1 MVHRG
6 GFHIVGGKPHGGHVV
21 GFGICPNSLENP
33 NGALSR
39 CLGQFACA
47 KRNHFL
53 QVSTAPRCV
62 EGEENCKVAT
72 VRCVWRVA
80 RKRGLKIRIFES
92 TYQN

>member
-53 QVSTAPRCV
+53 QVAIRGPHRAPTTTS
-62 EGEENCKVAT
+62 ENPAT
-72 VRCVWRVA
+72 SKHLGACGLAACLRVP
-80 RKRGLKIRIFES
+80 L
-92 TYQN
+92 